1 MLHLSHRSA
10 LRLLQFCR
18 EHYRNRFKDEIQ
30 GIEDA
35 LIAKV
40 LEDAE
45 ENNDGIELDLET
57 YTLIEHINDVRTM
70 AHTLLKYINR
80 ISDDELALHLI
91 RTVLLHNKV
100 DAKLPA
106 DEMQQIQKYLADIK
120 LFANIGRA
128 TAITELLPCDT
139 WTKVMEINRVEPGRL
154 LFSLIERSQYEICFQ
169 WLETEPL
176 QNIVIKSQFID
187 LFMGKI
193 QDSDNTHN
201 QNFIKVCK
209 KLLKILAVQMD
220 SNLLLKLKNQQ
231 LLQYL
236 VDFLI
241 DNSINENQIYNNYKI
256 TLSIFEVIDPNEVD
270 TFWSLVEMPL
280 LIIEQYI
287 INSKFEKLS
296 KILQTIRPNI
306 QCNEC
311 LICKNLLKSDDTAEC
326 STELNEKCAAHE
338 SGSAI
343 DYKDHIVSNE
353 CIDHILRI
361 YAAKSLDFNMCNA
374 QIIISGSS
382 TLDRS
387 VSLDSLCGTFVM
399 PREAPDKS
407 NWVNGTFFL
416 ITFINYSTTLN

>member
-1 MLHLSHRSA
+1 M
-10 LRLLQFCR
+10 RLLQFCQ
-18 EHYRNRFKDEIQ
+18 EHHRNRFKNEIQ
-30 GIEDA
+30 RIEDA

-45 ENNDGIELDLET
+45 ENNDGMELDLET
-57 YTLIEHINDVRTM
+57 FTLIEHINDVRFM
-70 AHTLLKYINR
+70 SHTLLKYINQ

-91 RTVLLHNKV
+91 RTVFLHNKTNEQ
-100 DAKLPA
+100 LSI
-106 DEMQQIQKYLADIK
+106 DEIQQLQKYLTDIK

-154 LFSLIERSQYEICFQ
+154 LYSLIERSQYEICFQ
-169 WLETEPL
+169 WLQTEPL
-176 QNIVIKSQFID
+176 QNFVYKAQFID

-193 QDSDNTHN
+193 QDTDNTQN
-201 QNFIKVCK
+201 QDFIKVCK
-209 KLLKILAVQMD
+209 ILLKMLAVQMD
-220 SNLLLKLKNQQ
+220 SNLLLKLKNRE

-241 DNSINENQIYNNYKI
+241 DNLTDELQIYNNYKI
-256 TLSIFEVIDPNEVD
+256 TLSIFEVIDPKEVD
-270 TFWSLVEMPL
+270 TLWNLVEMPL

-306 QCNEC
+306 KSNEC
-311 LICKNLLKSDDTAEC
+311 LICKNLVKSDGADEGL
-326 STELNEKCAAHE
+326 ELNEKCAAHE
-338 SGSAI
+338 SGTTTV
-343 DYKDHIVSNE
+343 DYKDHVISNE
-353 CIDHILRI
+353 CIDHILQI

-382 TLDRS
+382 TLNRS

-407 NWVNGTFFL
+407 NWVRDKFFL
-416 ITFINYSTTLN
+416 IFTLI